1 MWKCIFLHLG
11 EREKGMNST
20 NRSTLWRT
28 TVLII
33 ATLFVLFVT
42 STVMARG
49 GNTAVYNVNTTE
61 DVDDGACTQSHC
73 SLREAI
79 QAANAQTSG
88 NAIIWFKVGGLNPVV
103 IVPTSPLPALT
114 LSNTLLKT
122 NLYNTID
129 VILDGSEAGTA
140 ADGLTLAGDNM
151 TLRFMT
157 IQNFDGN
164 GVVVSGSN
172 NLVEENSISNNGA
185 NGIQVMDGSGN
196 SLNQNIIFGNGG
208 LGIDLDGDGLTS
220 NDLIDGDVG
229 ANGRQNF
236 PNLIRAVPSAG
247 DLAIEGVL
255 NSEANSSYTIDF
267 FASDSCNASG
277 FGSGQTWLGSAI
289 VATDENGN
297 ASFNTAVSTTLTDAT
312 ITALA
317 TDASSSTSEFSR
329 CIRIGLGNDAW
340 PRALELDLTADTVS
354 PEVQTAQIS
363 QQIDLAGQSRWYKF
377 SVEPNSQLVVTLT
390 DLPANYDLTVYK
402 DIAVEWE
409 SLLTLDETDDLV
421 TLTAEFAPDAFS
433 PDAFS
438 PDAFSPDAFSPD
450 AFSPD
455 AFSPDAFSPDAFS
468 PDAFSPDAFSPDAF
482 SPDAFSPDAF
492 SPDAFSPDAFSPD
505 AFSPDAFSP
514 DAFSPDAFSSAQMRS
529 LVAVSAFNGTAGEG
543 VLLNTWEN
551 SGDFYVRVR
560 GRNGAFDAA
569 QSFTLDVLLT
579 TGSCSNVTSTL
590 PVSTHTA
597 VSGNFNTIILTDPN
611 RMSGDTTAMQARL
624 ADLAARPEVNGVVVD
639 LASDDRVVA
648 ANLQADSYPAC
659 PFAKNLLAST
669 IKEIIDRYRELN
681 PLAYIVLV
689 GNDDVIPFFRHPDQA
704 LLANERNYVPPVLD
718 STASQASLRLGY
730 VLGQDRYGATIE
742 LSSRSD
748 TLPIP
753 DLAVGRLVETP
764 DQVIVMLDAYL
775 STPDGVVAAPSSALV
790 TGYDFLE
797 DSANAITAEL
807 ESGLGTTATTLISP
821 RDLAPTDPAAWTA
834 DDLRGSL
841 LTSRYDLTFLAGHF
855 SASSALAA
863 DYTTRVLAS
872 ELAEST
878 VDMTNSIVFSAG
890 CHAGYNIVDAA
901 AVPGVT
907 AEPDWAQAFA
917 MKGATLI
924 AGTGYQYGDTDFIEY
939 SERLYLEFSQELRA
953 GADPVAIGQAL
964 VAAKQNYLVDTQE
977 LRPLHEKSL
986 IEATLFG
993 LPMLKIDM
1001 PAGRGTPSA
1010 ETSIIG
1016 ATTPF
1021 GSNPGQTLGLT
1032 FADVTLEPNLT
1043 LVNQTLDI
1051 IGGEEA
1057 DTVIASYL
1065 SGGSGIIANT
1075 AEPVLPLES
1084 FNVGVADT
1092 VLRGVGFR
1100 GGAFS
1105 DLSDILP
1112 LTGAATTE
1120 IRGVHPPFV
1129 SNVFYP
1135 MQLHQVNYYGQ
1146 LVNGMTGTVQLNVT
1160 PAQFLSDNA
1169 GSLSGTLRQFESM
1182 DFRLYYSD
1190 YIAQSTVSGNVPALA
1205 APPSIVQVDA
1215 FPGDDEIVFQA
1226 RVVGDPSAGI
1236 QEVWVTY
1243 SVSGATTGL
1252 WQSLDLAQSS
1262 NDSTVWTAALPLNGL
1277 SAADVQFIVQAA
1289 NGVGL
1294 VSASTNQG
1302 AYYSGLGTA
1311 ADNLLE
1317 TAVSLQSPPT
1327 SGAYGT
1333 EVSVSAILTADGQ
1346 PLENQFIT
1354 FRVGGQQRT
1363 VLTDGS
1369 GVANAELV
1377 LLGLP
1382 GDGELTVTFGGDLIY
1397 QASFETVPF
1406 TISKQA
1412 TILTLAPE
1420 SATIE
1425 LDQPAPFVAVLTDA
1439 AGRPFS
1445 EKTVFFIISGDEGTF
1460 SQAVITDF
1468 SGRAPLIDV
1477 PLPVG
1482 EYTVD
1487 VYFSGTIPLPNGDL
1501 SLPDIR
1507 YLPAFTSGFLSIVE
1521 PEEGQTLYLSTSY
1534 GGTVDDIYFGGED
1547 ILGFDLDSLTWS
1559 LLFDGSDVGLA
1570 YQNVTAF
1577 AWLDDGSLLL
1587 AVGEDFYLP
1596 ELDVPAGRGGKNVDN
1611 SDILRFVPDSLGDA
1625 TAGSWE
1631 LYFDGSDVGLKSANE
1646 AIDALTVLADG
1657 RLVISTKGTFM
1668 ADGLTA
1674 KSKDLVVFTPTNLG
1688 QATAGSWA
1696 IYFTGF
1702 DISLQSGTNSL
1713 NITAVHQNIETGDLY
1728 LVTSLAD
1735 GQVQVCSPTTTG
1747 EYNDCA
1753 FTIFWDRAENGLDGS
1768 QIDAIAI
1775 R

>member
-1 MWKCIFLHLG
+1 
-11 EREKGMNST
+11 MNGV
-20 NRSTLWRT
+20 NRTFWRT
-28 TVLII
+28 SILFL
-33 ATLFVLFVT
+33 AALFVLFVT
-42 STVMARG
+42 SSVMAR
-49 GNTAVYNVNTTE
+49 GNTAVYNVNTVSDT
-61 DVDDGACTQSHC
+61 DDGACTQSHC

-103 IVPTSPLPALT
+103 IVPTSPLPAIT
-114 LSNTLLKT
+114 LDTILLKT
-122 NLYNTID
+122 NLYDTID

-140 ADGLTLAGDNM
+140 ADGLTLAGDNI
-151 TLRFMT
+151 TLRYLT

-164 GVVVSGSN
+164 GILVTGNN
-172 NLVEENSISNNGA
+172 NLVEENIVNDNGA
-185 NGIQVMDGSGN
+185 NGIQVTDGSGN
-196 SLNQNIIFGNGG
+196 RLNQNVIFANGG

-220 NDLIDGDVG
+220 NDFADGDVG

-236 PNLIRAVPSAG
+236 PNLIRAVPSG
-247 DLAIEGVL
+247 TDIDVEGVL
-255 NSEANSSYTIDF
+255 NSKADSSYTIDF
-267 FASDSCNASG
+267 FASDSCNGSG
-277 FGSGQTWLGSAI
+277 FGGGQTWLGSSS
-289 VATDENGN
+289 VTTDENGN
-297 ASFNTAVSTTLTDAT
+297 GSFNTAVSTTLTDAT

-317 TDASSSTSEFSR
+317 TDASGSTSEFSR

-340 PRALELDLTADTVS
+340 PRALELELLADAVS
-354 PEVQTAQIS
+354 PEVQTAEVS
-363 QQIDLAGQSRWYKF
+363 QEIDLVGQSRWYKF
-377 SVEPNSQLVVTLT
+377 SVQPNSQLVVTLT

-402 DIAVEWE
+402 DVAAEWE
-409 SLLTLDETDDLV
+409 SLLILDNMDDLV
-421 TLTAEFAPDAFS
+421 TLSAEFAPDAFS

-560 GRNGAFDAA
+560 GRNGAFDPT
-569 QSFTLDVLLT
+569 QSFTLNVLLT
-579 TGSCSNVTSTL
+579 TGSCGNVTTTL
-590 PVSTHTA
+590 PASTHTA
-597 VSGNFNTIILTDPN
+597 VSGNFSTIILTDPS
-611 RMSGDTTAMQARL
+611 RMVGDTTAMQARL
-624 ADLAARPEVNGVVVD
+624 ADLAARPEVNGVIVD

-648 ANLQADSYPAC
+648 ANLQADTYTAC
-659 PFAKNLLAST
+659 PFAKNLLASS
-669 IKEIIDRYRELN
+669 IKEIIDSYRELN
-681 PLAYIVLV
+681 PLAYIVII
-689 GNDDVIPFFRHPDQA
+689 GNDAAVPFFRHPDQA

-718 STASQASLRLGY
+718 NTASQASLRLGY
-730 VLGQDRYGATIE
+730 VLGQDRYGTTME
-742 LSSRSD
+742 LSSRGD

-764 DQVIVMLDAYL
+764 DQVVAMLDAYL
-775 STPDGVVAAPSSALV
+775 STPDGVVSAPDSALV

-797 DSANAITAEL
+797 DAANAITAEL
-807 ESGLGTTATTLISP
+807 EAGLGTTATTLIAP
-821 RDLAPTDPAAWTA
+821 RDLAPTDPTTWTA
-834 DDLRGSL
+834 DDLRDTL
-841 LTSRYDLTFLAGHF
+841 LTNRYDLTFLAGHF

-907 AEPDWAQAFA
+907 AELDWAQAFA
-917 MKGATLI
+917 MKGAVLI

-939 SERLYLEFSQELRA
+939 SERLYLEFSRELRA
-953 GADPVAIGQAL
+953 GNEPVAVGQAL
-964 VAAKQNYLVDTQE
+964 VAAKQTYLMETPE

-1001 PAGRGTPSA
+1001 PAGRGATSA
-1010 ETSIIG
+1010 APEAPIVSD
-1016 ATTPF
+1016 TTPF
-1021 GSNPGQTLGLT
+1021 TSNPGQTLGLT
-1032 FADVTLEPNLT
+1032 FADVTLEPELT
-1043 LVNQTLDI
+1043 LVNKTLDI
-1051 IGGEEA
+1051 VGGDEGENV
-1057 DTVIASYL
+1057 TASYL
-1065 SGGSGIIANT
+1065 NGSDGVIANT
-1075 AEPVLPLES
+1075 AEPILPLES
-1084 FNVGVADT
+1084 LNVGVADT

-1120 IRGVHPPFV
+1120 IRGVHPPFI

-1135 MQLHQVNYYGQ
+1135 MQLHQVNYFGQ
-1146 LVNGMTGTVQLNVT
+1146 LVDGMTGGVQLNVT
-1160 PAQFLSDNA
+1160 SAQFLSDNA
-1169 GSLSGTLRQFESM
+1169 GSLTGTLRQYESM
-1182 DFRLYYSD
+1182 EFRLYYSD
-1190 YIAQSTVSGNVPALA
+1190 YIAQSAISGNVPALA

-1215 FPGDDEIVFQA
+1215 FPGTDEVTFQA

-1243 SVSGATTGL
+1243 TGSGDMVGL
-1252 WQSLDLAQSS
+1252 WQSLDLTQSG
-1262 NDSTVWTAALPLNGL
+1262 NDSTIWTATLPLNGVP
-1277 SAADVQFIVQAA
+1277 AGDVRFIVQAA

-1294 VSASTNQG
+1294 VSAATNLG

-1311 ADNLLE
+1311 ADDLLE

-1333 EVSVSAILTADGQ
+1333 EITVSAALTANGD
-1346 PLENQFIT
+1346 PLANQFVT
-1354 FRVGGQQRT
+1354 FRVGAQQRT
-1363 VLTDGS
+1363 VLTDAW
-1369 GVANAELV
+1369 GVASVELA

-1382 GDGELTVTFGGDLIY
+1382 GDGELAVTFGGDLVY
-1397 QASFETVPF
+1397 QASFDTAPF
-1406 TISKQA
+1406 TITKQV
-1412 TILTLAPE
+1412 TILTLEPE
-1420 SATIE
+1420 TATIE
-1425 LDQPAPFVAVLTDA
+1425 VGQASPFVATLTDA
-1439 AGRPFS
+1439 EERPFG
-1445 EKTVFFIISGDEGTF
+1445 EKTVFFIISGDNG
-1460 SQAVITDF
+1460 SYAQAAITDF
-1468 SGRAPLIDV
+1468 AGRAPLADI

-1501 SLPDIR
+1501 SLPDDR
-1507 YLPAFTSGFLSIVE
+1507 YLPATVSGTLTIIESE
-1521 PEEGQTLYLSTSY
+1521 DGQTLYLSTAAS
-1534 GGTVDDIYFGGED
+1534 GTVDDIVFDGED
-1547 ILGFDLDSLTWS
+1547 ILAFDLDSSEWS

-1577 AWLDDGSLLL
+1577 AWLEDGSLLL
-1587 AVGEDFYLP
+1587 AVADDFYLA
-1596 ELDVPAGRGGKNVDN
+1596 ELDRSAGRGWVNVDN
-1611 SDILRFVPDSLGDA
+1611 SDILRFVPESLGEE

-1631 LYFDGSDVGLKSANE
+1631 LYFDGSDVSLKSANE

-1657 RLVISTKGTFM
+1657 RLVISTKGPFK

-1674 KSKDLVVFTPTNLG
+1674 TSRDLVVFTPTSLG
-1688 QATAGSWA
+1688 ETTTGSWA

-1702 DISLQSGTNSL
+1702 DISTQSGTNSL
-1713 NITAVHQNIETGDLY
+1713 NVAAVHQDNETGDLY
-1728 LVTSLAD
+1728 LVTTLAED
-1735 GQVQVCSPTTTG
+1735 QVQVCSPVTPD
-1747 EYNDCA
+1747 EYNDCT
-1753 FTIFWDRAENGLDGS
+1753 FTVFWDGAANGLDS
-1768 QIDAIAI
+1768 NQIDAIAI